1 MAHESDAPDLT
12 FERAKAGPNL
22 DSMVSQQTHANR
34 RFINTLWHCNRIELP
49 KLMPFL

>member
-1 MAHESDAPDLT
+1 MAHESHAPNLA

-34 RFINTLWHCNRIELP
+34 RFINTLWNSNRVELP
-49 KLMPFL
+49 KLMPLL